1 MAARNRRKNNK
12 KKSLLVTSA
21 AQEKNATYV
30 LVAEE
35 LHKNTIDLNMGTETP
50 LTENHE
56 NPIPAKEFKHQQKL
70 EPIDEHDDGEDE
82 LSIKFKSMTK
92 SSGPITEAEV
102 QKLLL
107 SYAFTSAAIQE
118 DENEKESRHYPIK
131 PPSPSASSL
140 SAYFQSFVEK
150 CKQVFYNFSLQT
162 VEKLNALQNS
172 LYEVFWIIFIYLNY
186 RFPNVGDYVSN
197 TFGQQDSIIIR
208 ISLSKRHFRA
218 LREKSSQKVQQAL
231 KNIYFCF
238 QEKPYL
244 TAFKVSFAIGLAI
257 PCSLLFLIM
266 VSTATFF
273 FFVYLTLFV
282 VIGFFS
288 SLFIIPLLGIS
299 FVFAIGVVS
308 FGFCSNMS
316 FKMAQLIYVRAD
328 AFLKKVLDKIALQTQ
343 PAQLQEPQEPLS
355 TLRPV
360 SNPTIPSPLRQT
372 ARPSKFVTEEDV
384 IFEPVSAQSAIARSL
399 ETTAN
404 KAGNKFQ
411 LS

>member
-1 MAARNRRKNNK
+1 MI
-12 KKSLLVTSA
+12 LDLSA
-21 AQEKNATYV
+21 ANQFYSLFCSAFFFLTRWTKRVNYFLRIKAT
-30 LVAEE
+30 
-35 LHKNTIDLNMGTETP
+35 TIMRETP
-50 LTENHE
+50 CTCRIL
-56 NPIPAKEFKHQQKL
+56 IFFLCLFADMQIRSWFWYF
-70 EPIDEHDDGEDE
+70 I
-82 LSIKFKSMTK
+82 
-92 SSGPITEAEV
+92 IT
-102 QKLLL
+102 
-107 SYAFTSAAIQE
+107 
-118 DENEKESRHYPIK
+118 
-131 PPSPSASSL
+131 
-140 SAYFQSFVEK
+140 YF
-150 CKQVFYNFSLQT
+150 
-162 VEKLNALQNS
+162 
-172 LYEVFWIIFIYLNY
+172 W
-186 RFPNVGDYVSN
+186 SN

-316 FKMAQLIYVRAD
+316 FKWPNSFMSELI
-328 AFLKKVLDKIALQTQ
+328 AFWKKSSTKALQTQ

>member
-118 DENEKESRHYPIK
+118 DENEKESRQYPIK

-186 RFPNVGDYVSN
+186 WFPNVGDYVRYVCRS
-197 TFGQQDSIIIR
+197 FS
-208 ISLSKRHFRA
+208 RHN
-218 LREKSSQKVQQAL
+218 E
-231 KNIYFCF
+231 I
-238 QEKPYL
+238 
-244 TAFKVSFAIGLAI
+244 
-257 PCSLLFLIM
+257 
-266 VSTATFF
+266 
-273 FFVYLTLFV
+273 
-282 VIGFFS
+282 
-288 SLFIIPLLGIS
+288 
-299 FVFAIGVVS
+299 
-308 FGFCSNMS
+308 
-316 FKMAQLIYVRAD
+316 AQLLTR
-328 AFLKKVLDKIALQTQ
+328 
-343 PAQLQEPQEPLS
+343 
-355 TLRPV
+355 
-360 SNPTIPSPLRQT
+360 
-372 ARPSKFVTEEDV
+372 
-384 IFEPVSAQSAIARSL
+384 IFTYNINHL
-399 ETTAN
+399 H
-404 KAGNKFQ
+404 
-411 LS
+411 